1 MFSVAD
7 FFNIMNYIDGT
18 SVSTIDVNTQVLSK
32 SEQAVATQLFE
43 NTIDQLVYTT
53 DDYKRL
59 RNLLINWYA
68 SHRTIVSTQK
78 QVSDIFS
85 MPEVQLDELFKS
97 FGYIFSTKPLSFLT
111 KANFF
116 LDLVN
121 LYKIKGTPQS
131 IIDILGYYG
140 LTDIDLAEYWLEF
153 DTSDRLVFRSERYL
167 PPGVIDIPFA
177 NIPFADVVQRDPRWI
192 LTETNIRNLLTVN
205 NIGLPSKSPYFSIRP
220 RYDLSKLNIIMSIL
234 SRHVQ
239 DQHDTYNSGG
249 TLPLEV
255 KLSELNFSV
264 SLLELYL
271 AVVYLFDEY
280 YDRTIGSTD
289 PLFYCYDG
297 TTIPTTSI
305 ILSQYNSLN
314 ERIVTPDPTLNES
327 RSLRDTRINQFYDL
341 FTRSQSLNF
350 FTFLTRSTLATLLQ
364 TINPDL
370 YSSLNT
376 YLVSGHGLT
385 LLSLLLQDLND
396 WIIKNISAD
405 FNIATTVLGIESLA
419 ELNKII
425 NFFKPYH
432 ARLLNMEFAYIIN
445 NPVMD
450 SLVMEDELV
459 ENITEVI
466 VDFDVADST
475 ACTLCSDSTC
485 YLFDPR
491 ETYDC
496 GSYFDIGASTDED
509 NIEIHIEQTIE
520 DIMNFHD
527 ATSSNAYEII
537 TSDSTG
543 TFTYLLAGGWADF
556 DENGVFDALHG
567 NDIVEIYIQDLP

>member
-18 SVSTIDVNTQVLSK
+18 SVSSLDVNTQVLSK
-32 SEQAVATQLFE
+32 NEQAISTQLFTD
-43 NTIDQLVYTT
+43 TIDQLVYDT

-59 RNLLINWYA
+59 KNLLVNWYA

-85 MPEVQLDELFKS
+85 IPDAHLGELFKS
-97 FGYIFSTKPLSFLT
+97 FGYIFSTKGLSFLT

-140 LTDIDLAEYWLEF
+140 LTDIDIAEYWVEL
-153 DTSDRLVFRSERYL
+153 DTSNNLVFRSERYL

-177 NIPFADVVQRDPRWI
+177 NIPFSDITQSDPHWI
-192 LTETNIRNLLTVN
+192 LTETNIRNLLTTN
-205 NIGLPSKSPYFSIRP
+205 AIGLPSKSPYFSIRP
-220 RYDLSKLNIIMSIL
+220 RYDLSKLNIIISIL

-239 DQHDTYNSGG
+239 DQYATYSSGG
-249 TLPLEV
+249 TLAPEI
-255 KLSELNFSV
+255 KLSELNFTV

-271 AVVYLFDEY
+271 SIVYIFDEY
-280 YDRTIGSTD
+280 YNRLIGSTD

-297 TTIPTTSI
+297 TSIPDTDI
-305 ILSQYNSLN
+305 ILAQYDNLN
-314 ERIVTPDPTLNES
+314 QRIVTLSPTQNES
-327 RSLRDTRINQFYDL
+327 RSLRDTRISQFYNL
-341 FTRSQSLNF
+341 FTRSQTTNF
-350 FTFLTRSTLATLLQ
+350 FTFLSRATLATLLQ

-370 YSSLNT
+370 YASSNA

-396 WIIKNISAD
+396 WISTNINAE
-405 FNIATTVLGIESLA
+405 FNIATTVLGVESLT

-450 SLVMEDELV
+450 SLVMEDEVV
-459 ENITEVI
+459 EDIGQI
-466 VDFDVADST
+466 FIDFDVADST
-475 ACTLCSDSTC
+475 ACILCSDSTC
-485 YLFDPR
+485 SLLNPR

-496 GSYFDIGASTDED
+496 GSYFDIGASTDGD
-509 NIEIHIEQTIE
+509 SIEIQIEQTIE

-543 TFTYLLAGGWADF
+543 TFTYLLAGGWANF
-556 DENGVFDALHG
+556 DESGIFDALHG
-567 NDIVEIYIQDLP
+567 NDLVEIYIQDLP